1 MDDFLYELAYMKYR
15 MWNELFKIKSS
26 AYSSEEC
33 LKRIEMLAKYDQ
45 LLQIIKLLPV
55 KESLQLNEI
64 EREFFSDAT
73 YVS

>member
-1 MDDFLYELAYMKYR
+1 
-15 MWNELFKIKSS
+15 
-26 AYSSEEC
+26 
-33 LKRIEMLAKYDQ
+33 MLAKYDQ

-64 EREFFSDAT
+64 EREFFSDAP